1 MSRTRWLRTGTVSR
15 CISHAAVAMFCLA
28 GGAAAETAPSADSPT
43 IVLINPNSNTDAT
56 DSMTALAQEA
66 AGGKARIVGRTNDG
80 APRLLTNPEDMA
92 RAATGVVDLGRAA
105 IREGAAAVIVSAFSD
120 PGLAELRDAL
130 PDTVVVG
137 IGEQAFHEAARN
149 GRSFAIL
156 TITPDPA
163 LVESFH
169 AKARELG
176 YERQFKGVRV
186 TPGDPKELVE
196 RPEQLD
202 AALTDAVERAVRENG
217 AEAVIMG
224 GGPLSAPAMRIQSRF
239 DVPLVVAVTAA
250 TNAAMTELS
259 KKIRPNLP

>member
-1 MSRTRWLRTGTVSR
+1 MAYDGYEVP
-15 CISHAAVAMFCLA
+15 AAMVLVIVVMFLVV
-28 GGAAAETAPSADSPT
+28 T
-43 IVLINPNSNTDAT
+43 IVF
-56 DSMTALAQEA
+56 
-66 AGGKARIVGRTNDG
+66 
-80 APRLLTNPEDMA
+80 
-92 RAATGVVDLGRAA
+92 
-105 IREGAAAVIVSAFSD
+105 VI
-120 PGLAELRDAL
+120 
-130 PDTVVVG
+130 
-137 IGEQAFHEAARN
+137 
-149 GRSFAIL
+149 
-156 TITPDPA
+156 
-163 LVESFH
+163 
-169 AKARELG
+169 
-176 YERQFKGVRV
+176 VRV